1 MFSNEHFF
9 KGRRQGLLEAAVAI
23 TNPDQVEEIR
33 RDPEYAEGWADGLEY
48 AERTILDRV
57 RHLENQTDY
66 LTAERAAEYVAKHN
80 LESVHTQVNDL
91 RTKIENHEE
100 ERNGNAEV

>member
-23 TNPDQVEEIR
+23 TNPDQREETERSAEYVEG
-33 RDPEYAEGWADGLEY
+33 YADGLEY

-57 RHLENQTDY
+57 RHLEARSDY
-66 LTAERAAEYVAKHN
+66 LTEEQAAEYVAKHN
-80 LESVHTQVNDL
+80 LESVHTQVNQL
-91 RTKIENHEE
+91 VNKLENHEE